1 MNNWEHKE
9 GNGLIEVIRLKKEMN
24 QLPVLEE
31 VSFSLERGTI
41 TGLIGRNGTGK
52 TTLLRLMMGILL
64 PDQGDVRYEGESIYA
79 HPEKKN
85 HLVFL
90 PENKLTLQNY
100 SANQIARLYKMFYPH
115 FDQSYLDRKIAQFN
129 LPANRRIRQFS
140 KGMKALFSLILAFAT
155 RADVILLDE
164 PTDGLDAVI
173 KRQWYELLVDEV
185 AERQHT
191 VLISSHRLDELES
204 VCDTVMILKNGRIDT
219 NSDLNTLKTNYYKL
233 QIVYDEAIPTE
244 MLHLPGTRVLA
255 QAGRIVT
262 LMVEENRKEEAM
274 TRIQASRPLL
284 IDELPVS
291 LEELFVATVGGEDR
305 GDKDVK

>member
-1 MNNWEHKE
+1 M
-9 GNGLIEVIRLKKEMN
+9 IEVIRLKKEMN

-115 FDQSYLDRKIAQFN
+115 FDQSYLDRKIVQFN
-129 LPANRRIRQFS
+129 LPVNRRIRQFS

-204 VCDTVMILKNGRIDT
+204 VCDTIMILKNGRIDT

>member
-1 MNNWEHKE
+1 M
-9 GNGLIEVIRLKKEMN
+9 IEVSRLKKEMN

-90 PENKLTLQNY
+90 PENKLMLQNY
-100 SANQIARLYKMFYPH
+100 SVNQIVRLYKMFYPH
-115 FDQSYLDRKIAQFN
+115 FDESYLWRKIAQFN
-129 LPANRRIRQFS
+129 LPVNRRIRQFS

-164 PTDGLDAVI
+164 PTDGLDAVV

-185 AERQHT
+185 AEQQHT

-204 VCDTVMILKNGRIDT
+204 VCDSVMILKNGRIET

-233 QIVYDEAIPTE
+233 QIVYDKAIPTE

-274 TRIQASRPLL
+274 TQIKASQPLL

-305 GDKDVK
+305 GEKDVK